1 MNHDLNNPSAGQA
14 APPVSG
20 RDEMQSA
27 VARVKDLYGVYYA
40 KALIEAS
47 GVRRMAEMVPEHY
60 ATTGAVAAKMN
71 EQNYDTHEGK
81 RAALELLVG
90 HIGKMV
96 DHWFGSDN
104 HSIKIVLRE
113 WEDAGGTSPVPGTG
127 AGTAP
132 TEKTMRPHPVMAAKL
147 SPNDIIACLLEIA
160 FKAQRVVAHGVSNA
174 DGEALRDYH
183 ALADSFSPLQQLT
196 VGDYD
201 TTPVQRAKLA
211 LASFIEGASVTIAGK
226 EALEGIMAAMDAA
239 VPGVR
244 MGPILNE
251 VFAVRSYEDTYVHS
265 LVDALADIST
275 DGRRF
280 RTLMWMM
287 KMGHEFEALEIPLE
301 GDETE
306 PKLSAEEEAYFAD
319 YKRAEAIMDGC
330 NPESL
335 DDMRAA
341 LDAVS
346 MLGVVPDMPS
356 HFFNLSGAYDKLHGT
371 ALGIAA
377 AVANNYHVLNAPNSG
392 RKAFRCIHCGND
404 MPPDDTL
411 SEKHRDTCV
420 VLTARQLIED
430 AQ

>member
-1 MNHDLNNPSAGQA
+1 MITRDDMMNAIVQTKE
-14 APPVSG
+14 V
-20 RDEMQSA
+20 
-27 VARVKDLYGVYYA
+27 YGAIWA
-40 KALIEAS
+40 KALIES
-47 GVRRMAEMVPEHY
+47 FGVIRLAEVLPEHY
-60 ATTGAVAAKMN
+60 QALHHVAASMN
-71 EQNYDTHEGK
+71 EQDYRTEAG
-81 RAALELLVG
+81 RRSALEILVT
-90 HIGKMV
+90 HLGKYTDKWRSKPEYRDIEV
-96 DHWFGSDN
+96 
-104 HSIKIVLRE
+104 VLRE
-113 WEDAGGTSPVPGTG
+113 WADAGGDQQ
-127 AGTAP
+127 A
-132 TEKTMRPHPVMAAKL
+132 TEVRIAATVASAEKAMRPHPVMAAKL

-160 FKAQRVVAHGVSNA
+160 FKAQAVVTHGVSNA
-174 DGEALRDYH
+174 DGEALRNYH

-251 VFAVRSYEDTYVHS
+251 VFPVRSYDDAYVHS
-265 LVDALADIST
+265 LVDGLADIST

-287 KMGHEFEALEIPLE
+287 EEGRKWEELDHE
-301 GDETE
+301 GE
-306 PKLSAEEEAYFAD
+306 PEQDDTDKFQNYL
-319 YKRAEAIMDGC
+319 RAEKLMDEC
-330 NPESL
+330 NPESM
-335 DDMRAA
+335 DDMRTA
-341 LDAVS
+341 LDQVS